1 VEDFNTGLI
10 VTFYDFCDWWITCG
24 KGCEAWAQGG
34 GCVMIPW
41 AEMRV
46 VRERKGRKCILVVFM

>member
-1 VEDFNTGLI
+1 MISVIGGSHAARDARPG
-10 VTFYDFCDWWITCG
+10 
-24 KGCEAWAQGG
+24 AQGG